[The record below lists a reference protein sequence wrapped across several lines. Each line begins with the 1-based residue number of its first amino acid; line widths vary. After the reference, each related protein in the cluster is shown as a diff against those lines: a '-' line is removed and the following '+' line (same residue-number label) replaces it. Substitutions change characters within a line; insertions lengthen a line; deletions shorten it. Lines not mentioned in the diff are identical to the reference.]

1 MLLRYYVFELALYEQ
16 RVQFL
21 ITNVLANNKMDA
33 RSLIL
38 CSITNMQSK
47 WLIAVLF
54 GVVLLWR
61 HDAEAVWV
69 AMGSVLNSALSVTLK
84 RILNQER
91 PTANLRSDPGMPSS
105 HAQSIFFAVVFVI
118 LSGKSL

>member
-1 MLLRYYVFELALYEQ
+1 
-16 RVQFL
+16 
-21 ITNVLANNKMDA
+21 MDA